1 MSVLDQEKLV
11 SFEDFLS
18 DSAWSVLREKWQIVC
33 ADEKRIQLEKE
44 EIKNAILKKADDH
57 EVCESGLFVRK
68 ATRKGNVD
76 YKKIPELS
84 VVDLEQ
90 YRKSPIEYWEI
101 KVSTE

>member
-18 DSAWSVLREKWQIVC
+18 DAEWSVLKEKWQTIC
-33 ADEKRIQLEKE
+33 TQEKKIQLEKE
-44 EIKNAILKKADDH
+44 EIKNGILKKADDH

-68 ATRKGNVD
+68 ANRKGNID

-84 VVDLEQ
+84 MVDLEQ
-90 YRKSPIEYWEI
+90 YRKSTIEYWEI
-101 KVSTE
+101 KVSAE